1 MELRDSKETISY
13 FSRIALQLPTIV
25 LSTATMIVISRHLG
39 PSGRGE
45 VSQILLLAAITTSM
59 ITTPIFLNIMHLKHA
74 SEIESYVSSSIFL
87 FKRRNMILVGAL
99 NAGLFL
105 LDIASKQVLTLEN
118 MIYMNLLITFYF
130 IATQIRDL
138 LIRFQKNEIYVIDLA
153 TQMVITGSILGI
165 LIFHNLA
172 ASSIIK
178 IFAITYGSL
187 ASLLLVIL
195 KARVKDFKYVHLVR
209 IGIDTAGKGAPPK
222 TKNLFSKLGVL
233 FQFSMSKDLLLGVLI
248 LSKTDFGLMSA
259 LTSFWVVIR
268 FLRPSAVIQAKLGI
282 NEKVVTTDLLR
293 DILAFLFRAN
303 SAIYVQIIT
312 IAAVGLLSFIMSP
325 ILLGKGFSPNI
336 GTVIAGTASEIL
348 LMKCLYDLSTETSR
362 YSQNLFLYLMML
374 QIVILMSIELSG
386 IKTTIDLIWIS
397 SALSY
402 LGWQVINHVRR
413 RK

>member
-195 KARVKDFKYVHLVR
+195 KARVKDFKYVHLVG

-348 LMKCLYDLSTETSR
+348 LMKCLYDLSKETSR

-386 IKTTIDLIWIS
+386 IKITIDLIWIS